1 MAWNMYEFSFN
12 INKLTNSLV
21 YCSYYNLFNQQ
32 MYYYGEYGQQILKY
46 LVEQKMRTAMY
57 DISS

>member
-1 MAWNMYEFSFN
+1 MYEFSFN

-21 YCSYYNLFNQQ
+21 YCSYYNLFYQQ